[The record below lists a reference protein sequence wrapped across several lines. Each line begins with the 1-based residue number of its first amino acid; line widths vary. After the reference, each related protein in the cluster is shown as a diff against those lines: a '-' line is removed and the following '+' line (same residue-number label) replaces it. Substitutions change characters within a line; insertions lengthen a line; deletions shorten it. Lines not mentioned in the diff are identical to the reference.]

1 MYDGDR
7 LVSPGRADFRRAS
20 ISSDDILVVRD
31 GGEASFHLQHMQQL
45 VCQRFGIDTLEL
57 YMIFTRFSSQVN
69 TVDREFSLPCLSVAS
84 PEKLAEVYE
93 NGLPAPLKALLL

>member
-1 MYDGDR
+1 MISLFHMD
-7 LVSPGRADFRRAS
+7 LADSRRPS
-20 ISSDDILVVRD
+20 ISSDDILVIHD
-31 GGEASFHLQHMQQL
+31 GGEAPRRLHRKQQL
-45 VCQRFGIDTLEL
+45 AFQRFSIDTVEL